1 MLKHSCR
8 KNRLQ
13 PGPVTQYANKIIVKT
28 TVKNSH
34 SIYQHFMPLKHVII
48 HDLYNLWQAGS
59 TRFWTW
65 TQVRDLDTSPVLKDL
80 DSGLLIRTWTRP
92 S

>member
-1 MLKHSCR
+1 
-8 KNRLQ
+8 
-13 PGPVTQYANKIIVKT
+13 
-28 TVKNSH
+28 
-34 SIYQHFMPLKHVII
+34 MPLKHVII